1 MTGEA
6 PLVIN
11 SQTDSPA
18 TKDQPGPR
26 VVVMGVSGCG
36 KTTIGDLVARE
47 LGVPFLDG
55 DSLHPVENVAKMAAG
70 TPLTDEDRWPWLAT
84 VGSELAAAG
93 NGGLVLAC
101 SALRRSYRDAIRAQA
116 PDTVFLHLH
125 GSKEVLGSRLEGRS
139 GHFMPAA
146 LLESQLATLE
156 PLEADEAGILVD
168 IAGPVAQVVSD
179 ALSGI
184 AAAATAAAAVSPAGA
199 SAPGSQGAT
208 RTQGRQF
215 DVDLKAAPFNLDDA
229 AVDWVNSTLESMTLE
244 EKIGQLFINHN
255 NDYSPEYLDGVL
267 ENYHVGGMRY
277 RPGPSGAVQ
286 EHIRYAQSKSKVPLL
301 VASNPEMGGAG
312 SCDDGTF
319 VSTHLQAG
327 SHPDKSIARKMGQ
340 VAGVETAA
348 LGCNWAF
355 APIVDIHY
363 NWRNTVIST
372 RSFGNTPEIVVERA
386 KEYFD
391 GISESPTACAMKHFP
406 GDGVD
411 ERDQH
416 VVTSYNTFGYDE
428 WNRTYGHVYRE
439 MIGHGVQSIMIG
451 HIGAPELSRHFRPGM
466 ADKDVMPATLA
477 PELLQDL
484 LRGELGFNGLILT
497 DASQMIGLT
506 QAMKRRDLVPA
517 TIAAGCD
524 MFLFFRN
531 PAEDFGYMLDGYKSG
546 VITEQRLHD
555 ALRRILALKASLG
568 LHVKARDEL
577 VPATDALAR
586 IGSAE
591 HRAVAAEVADKTVT
605 LVKDTAT
612 NLPITPE
619 THKRIRLYG
628 ISGDSD
634 FTRADPLAYLDKVK
648 DELEKAG
655 FEVHLFKTAAQR
667 EAAGETDVNF
677 MSVISEE
684 ATGDY
689 ADKYDAAFIF
699 ANVKGFAQEAAIRI
713 KWSTPMAAEIPWYVT
728 EVPTV
733 FVSLNQP
740 NHLIDVPMVR
750 TAIHTHADSVE
761 AIRATIEKI
770 MGKSEFQ
777 GTFNEN
783 VFCDSFDTRL

>member
-1 MTGEA
+1 VSTSKPETT
-6 PLVIN
+6 V
-11 SQTDSPA
+11 PA
-18 TKDQPGPR
+18 GGAGSKLR
-26 VVVMGVSGCG
+26 IVVMGVSGCG

-84 VGSELAAAG
+84 VGAQLANAG
-93 NGGLVLAC
+93 DGGMVLAC
-101 SALRRSYRDAIRAQA
+101 SALRRSYRDAIREQA
-116 PDTVFLHLH
+116 PDTIFLHLH
-125 GSKEVLGSRLEGRS
+125 GSKEVLRARTEGRT
-139 GHFMPAA
+139 GHFMPPA

-156 PLEADEAGILVD
+156 PLEADEAGIVVD
-168 IAGPVAQVVSD
+168 IAAPVDEVVAS
-179 ALSGI
+179 ALANI
-184 AAAATAAAAVSPAGA
+184 AALAHPTDVPCTEGAAR
-199 SAPGSQGAT
+199 T
-208 RTQGRQF
+208 RPRQF
-215 DVDLKAAPFNLDDA
+215 DVDLQAAPFNLDGDA
-229 AVDWVNSTLESMTLE
+229 VTWVESTIAGMTLE

-267 ENYHVGGMRY
+267 EDFHVGGMRY
-277 RPGPSGAVQ
+277 RPGPSAAVQ
-286 EHIRYAQSKSKVPLL
+286 EHIRYAQSKTRIPLL

-327 SHPDKSIARKMGQ
+327 SHPDKAIARQMGQ

-391 GISESPTACAMKHFP
+391 GISESPTVCAMKHFP

-416 VVTSYNTFGYDE
+416 VVTSYNTFGYEE

-439 MIGHGVQSIMIG
+439 MIGHGVQSIMVG
-451 HIGAPELSRHFRPGM
+451 HIGAPELSRHFRPGL
-466 ADKDVMPATLA
+466 ADREILPATLA

-484 LRGELGFNGLILT
+484 LRGELGFNGLVLT
-497 DASQMIGLT
+497 DASLMVGLT
-506 QAMKRRDLVPA
+506 QARKRKDLVPA

-555 ALRRILALKASLG
+555 ALRRILGLKASLG
-568 LHVKARDEL
+568 LHRKSADQL
-577 VPATDALAR
+577 VPPVEALAV
-586 IGSAE
+586 IGSEA
-591 HRAVAAEVADKTVT
+591 HRAIAAGVADKTVT
-605 LVKDTAT
+605 LVKDTAN

-628 ISGDSD
+628 ISGGAD
-634 FTRADPLAYLDKVK
+634 FTRADPLAYLDAVK
-648 DELEKAG
+648 EELEAAG
-655 FEVHLFKTAAQR
+655 FEVHVFKTADQR
-667 EAAGETDVNF
+667 EAAGETGMNF
-677 MSVISEE
+677 MRVLSEE

-689 ADKYDAAFIF
+689 ADKYDAALVF

-713 KWSTPMAAEIPWYVT
+713 KWSSPMAAEIPWYVT

-740 NHLIDVPMVR
+740 NHLIDVPMVK
-750 TAIHTHADSVE
+750 TAIHAHAGSRE
-761 AIRATIEKI
+761 AIRATIDKI
-770 MGKSEFQ
+770 QGKSAFQ
-777 GTFNEN
+777 GTFNDN
-783 VFCDSFDTRL
+783 VFCGSFDTRL

>member
-1 MTGEA
+1 
-6 PLVIN
+6 
-11 SQTDSPA
+11 
-18 TKDQPGPR
+18 
-26 VVVMGVSGCG
+26 MGVSGCG

-47 LGVPFLDG
+47 LGLPFLDG
-55 DSLHPVENVAKMAAG
+55 DALHPVENVAKMAAG
-70 TPLTDEDRWPWLAT
+70 TPLTDDDRWPWLAT
-84 VGSELAAAG
+84 VGSTLANAG
-93 NGGLVLAC
+93 DGGLVLAC
-101 SALRRSYRDAIRAQA
+101 SALKRSYRDAIRALA

-146 LLESQLATLE
+146 LLDSQLATLE
-156 PLEADEAGILVD
+156 PLVGDEAGIVVD
-168 IAGPVAQVVSD
+168 IAAPVNQVLNE
-179 ALSGI
+179 ALAGV
-184 AAAATAAAAVSPAGA
+184 AAVDGSTVTAGDSPGA
-199 SAPGSQGAT
+199 AGSQP
-208 RTQGRQF
+208 RQF
-215 DVDLKAAPFNLDDA
+215 DVDLQAAPFNLDDDA
-229 AVDWVNSTLESMTLE
+229 IAWVDSTIAGMSLG

-267 ENYHVGGMRY
+267 DTFHVGGMRY
-277 RPGPSGAVQ
+277 RPGPSAAVQ
-286 EHIRYAQSKSKVPLL
+286 EHIRYAQSKTSIPLL

-327 SHPDKSIARKMGQ
+327 SHPDKAIARQMGQ

-372 RSFGNTPEIVVERA
+372 RAFGNTPEIVVERA

-406 GDGVD
+406 GDGMD

-416 VVTSYNTFGYDE
+416 VVTSYNTLGYEE

-451 HIGAPELSRHFRPGM
+451 HIGAPELSRHFRPGLP
-466 ADKDVMPATLA
+466 DRDILPATLA

-506 QAMKRRDLVPA
+506 QAMRRKDLVPA

-531 PAEDFGYMLDGYKSG
+531 PEEDFQYMLDGYKSG
-546 VITEQRLHD
+546 IITEQRLHD

-568 LHVKARDEL
+568 LHRKPSAEL
-577 VPATDALAR
+577 VPPAESLGV
-586 IGSAE
+586 IGSDA
-591 HRAVAAEVADKTVT
+591 HRAVAAAIADKTVT
-605 LVKDTAT
+605 LVKDTAG

-628 ISGDSD
+628 ISGGAD
-634 FTRADPLAYLDKVK
+634 FTRADPLAYLDTVK
-648 DELEKAG
+648 AELENAG
-655 FEVHLFKTAAQR
+655 FEVHLFKTADQR
-667 EAAGETDVNF
+667 EAAGETGVNF

-689 ADKYDAAFIF
+689 ADKYDAAFVF

-740 NHLIDVPMVR
+740 NHLIDVPMVK
-750 TAIHTHADSVE
+750 TAIHAHAGSPE

>member
-1 MTGEA
+1 MT
-6 PLVIN
+6 
-11 SQTDSPA
+11 A
-18 TKDQPGPR
+18 TISHSTTGAAGPR
-26 VVVMGVSGCG
+26 VIVMGVSGCG

-84 VGSELAAAG
+84 VGSELAAAK
-93 NGGLVLAC
+93 GGLVLAC
-101 SALRRSYRDAIRAQA
+101 SALRRSYRDAIRAKA

-156 PLEADEAGILVD
+156 ALEADEAGIVVD
-168 IAGPVAQVVSD
+168 IAGPVDQVVAD
-179 ALSGI
+179 ALAGI
-184 AAAATAAAAVSPAGA
+184 AAAVTAAVGNSADESAAGA
-199 SAPGSQGAT
+199 TGTPE
-208 RTQGRQF
+208 RQF
-215 DVDLKAAPFNLDDA
+215 DVDLQAAPFNLDDA
-229 AVDWVNSTLESMTLE
+229 AVTWVNTTLESMTLE

-267 ENYHVGGMRY
+267 ENFHVGGMRY
-277 RPGPSGAVQ
+277 RPGPSAAVQ
-286 EHIRYAQSKSKVPLL
+286 EHIRHAQSKSKVPLL

-327 SHPDKSIARKMGQ
+327 SHPDKSIARQMGQ

-372 RSFGNTPEIVVERA
+372 RAFGNTPEIVVERA

-406 GDGVD
+406 GDGMD

-416 VVTSYNTFGYDE
+416 VVTSYNTLGYDE
-428 WNRTYGHVYRE
+428 WNKTYGHVYRE

-451 HIGAPELSRHFRPGM
+451 HIGAPELSRHFRPGI
-466 ADKDVMPATLA
+466 ADKDIRPATLA

-484 LRGELGFNGLILT
+484 LRGELCFNGLILT

-506 QAMKRRDLVPA
+506 QAMKRKDLVPA

-531 PAEDFGYMLDGYKSG
+531 ADEDFQYMLDGYKSG
-546 VITEQRLHD
+546 VITERRLHD

-568 LHVKARDEL
+568 LHLKDRNEL
-577 VPATDALAR
+577 VPPVEALAV
-586 IGSAE
+586 IGSDA
-591 HRAVAAEVADKTVT
+591 HRAIAAEIADKTVT
-605 LVKDTAT
+605 LVKDTAH
-612 NLPITPE
+612 NLPIRPE

-628 ISGDSD
+628 ISGGSD
-634 FTRADPLAYLDKVK
+634 FTRADPLAYLETVK

-667 EAAGETDVNF
+667 EAAGETGINF
-677 MSVISEE
+677 MSIISEE

-689 ADKYDAAFIF
+689 ADKYDAAFVV

-740 NHLIDVPMVR
+740 NHLIDVPMVK
-750 TAIHTHADSVE
+750 TAIHAHAGTVE

>member
-1 MTGEA
+1 M
-6 PLVIN
+6 
-11 SQTDSPA
+11 A
-18 TKDQPGPR
+18 TPRKGPR
-26 VVVMGVSGCG
+26 IIVMGVSGCG

-84 VGSELAAAG
+84 VGSELATAG
-93 NGGLVLAC
+93 NGGLILAC
-101 SALRRSYRDAIRAQA
+101 SALRRSYRDVIREQA

-125 GSKEVLGSRLEGRS
+125 GSKEVLRARTEGRT
-139 GHFMPAA
+139 GHFMPPA
-146 LLESQLATLE
+146 LLDSQLATLE
-156 PLEADEAGILVD
+156 PLDTDEAGIVVD
-168 IAGPVAQVVSD
+168 IAAPVENVVAE
-179 ALSGI
+179 ALAGI
-184 AAAATAAAAVSPAGA
+184 AAVATPDGGTSAGA
-199 SAPGSQGAT
+199 AGT
-208 RTQGRQF
+208 RPRTF
-215 DVDLKAAPFNLDDA
+215 DVDLQAAPFNLDGDA
-229 AVDWVNSTLESMTLE
+229 VAWVESTLAGMSLE

-267 ENYHVGGMRY
+267 DTFHVGGMRY
-277 RPGPSGAVQ
+277 RPGPSAAVQ
-286 EHIRYAQSKSKVPLL
+286 EHIRYAQSRTRIPLL

-327 SHPDKSIARKMGQ
+327 SHPDRAIARQMGQ

-372 RSFGNTPEIVVERA
+372 RAFGSTPEIVVERA

-391 GISESPTACAMKHFP
+391 GISESPTVCAMKHFP

-416 VVTSYNTFGYDE
+416 VVTSYNTLGYEE

-451 HIGAPELSRHFRPGM
+451 HIGAPELSRHFRPGL
-466 ADKDVMPATLA
+466 ADADILPATLS

-484 LRGELGFNGLILT
+484 LRGELGFNGLVLT
-497 DASQMIGLT
+497 DASQMVGLT
-506 QAMKRRDLVPA
+506 QAMKRKDLVPA

-555 ALRRILALKASLG
+555 ALRRILGLKASLG
-568 LHVKARDEL
+568 LHKKPRNEL
-577 VPATDALAR
+577 VPPVEALGV
-586 IGSAE
+586 IGSEA
-591 HRAVAAEVADKTVT
+591 HRAIAAEIADKTVT
-605 LVKDTAT
+605 LVKDTAH

-619 THKRIRLYG
+619 THQRIRLYG
-628 ISGDSD
+628 ISGGSD
-634 FTRADPLAYLDKVK
+634 FTRADPLAYLDTVK
-648 DELEKAG
+648 EELESAG
-655 FEVHLFKTAAQR
+655 FEVHLFKTADQR
-667 EAAGETDVNF
+667 QAAGETGVNF
-677 MSVISEE
+677 MSIISEE

-689 ADKYDAAFIF
+689 ADKYDAAFVF

-740 NHLIDVPMVR
+740 NHLIDVPMVK
-750 TAIHTHADSVE
+750 TAINAHAGSRE
-761 AIRATIEKI
+761 AIRATITKI

-777 GTFNEN
+777 GTFNDN

>member
-1 MTGEA
+1 M
-6 PLVIN
+6 I
-11 SQTDSPA
+11 
-18 TKDQPGPR
+18 KHCII
-26 VVVMGVSGCG
+26 VMGVSGCG

-47 LGVPFLDG
+47 LGVPFVDG

-84 VGSELAAAG
+84 VGSKLAAAG
-93 NGGLVLAC
+93 DGGLVLAC
-101 SALRRSYRDAIRAQA
+101 SALRRSYRDAIREQA
-116 PDTVFLHLH
+116 PDTVFLHLD
-125 GSKEVLGSRLEGRS
+125 GSKEVLKARTEGRT
-139 GHFMPAA
+139 GHFMPPA

-156 PLEADEAGILVD
+156 PLQEDERGVVVD
-168 IAGPVAQVVSD
+168 IAAPVQDVVAE
-179 ALSGI
+179 ALKGI
-184 AAAATAAAAVSPAGA
+184 AAVVPPAKEAAG
-199 SAPGSQGAT
+199 T
-208 RTQGRQF
+208 RPRQF
-215 DVDLKAAPFNLDDA
+215 DVDLSAAPFMLDA
-229 AVDWVNSTLESMTLE
+229 GAIAWVEGTIGAMTLE

-255 NDYSPEYLDGVL
+255 NDYSPGYLDGVL

-277 RPGPSGAVQ
+277 RPGPSAAVQ
-286 EHIRYAQSKSKVPLL
+286 EHIRYAQSKSRIPLL
-301 VASNPEMGGAG
+301 IASNPEMGGAG

-327 SHPDKSIARKMGQ
+327 SHPDRNIARQMGQ

-372 RSFGNTPEIVVERA
+372 RSFGNTPEVVVERA

-406 GDGVD
+406 GDGID

-416 VVTSYNTFGYDE
+416 VVTSYNTLGYEE

-439 MIGHGVQSIMIG
+439 MIAHGVQSIMVG
-451 HIGAPELSRHFRPGM
+451 HIGAPEVSRHFRPGLPD
-466 ADKDVMPATLA
+466 AGILPATLS

-484 LRGELGFNGLILT
+484 LRGELGFNGLVLT
-497 DASQMIGLT
+497 DASQMVGLT
-506 QAMKRRDLVPA
+506 QAMKRKDLVPA

-531 PAEDFGYMLDGYKSG
+531 PAEDFQYMLDGYKSG

-555 ALRRILALKASLG
+555 ALRRILGLKASLG
-568 LHVKARDEL
+568 LHLKSADQL
-577 VPATDALAR
+577 VPPAEALAV
-586 IGSAE
+586 IGSQA
-591 HRAVAAEVADKTVT
+591 HRAIAAEIADKTVT
-605 LVKDTAT
+605 LVKDTAG
-612 NLPITPE
+612 NLPITPG
-619 THKRIRLYG
+619 THPRIRLYG
-628 ISGDSD
+628 ISGGAD
-634 FTRADPLAYLDKVK
+634 FTRSDPLAYLDVVK
-648 DELEKAG
+648 EELEAAG
-655 FEVHLFKTAAQR
+655 FEVFLYRTAEQR
-667 EAAGETDVNF
+667 EAAGETGVNF

-689 ADKYDAAFIF
+689 AEKYDAAFVF

-713 KWSTPMAAEIPWYVT
+713 KWSSPMAAEIPWYVT

-740 NHLIDVPMVR
+740 NHLIDVPMVK
-750 TAIHTHADSVE
+750 TAIHAHAGTRE
-761 AIRATIEKI
+761 AIRAAVEKI
-770 MGKSEFQ
+770 QGKSAFQ

-783 VFCDSFDTRL
+783 VFCGSFDTRL

>member
-1 MTGEA
+1 MTKHR
-6 PLVIN
+6 II
-11 SQTDSPA
+11 
-18 TKDQPGPR
+18 
-26 VVVMGVSGCG
+26 VMGVSGCG

-47 LGVPFLDG
+47 LGVPFVDG

-84 VGSELAAAG
+84 VGAELAKAG
-93 NGGLVLAC
+93 DGGLVLAC
-101 SALRRSYRDAIRAQA
+101 SALRRSYRDAIREQA

-125 GSKEVLGSRLEGRS
+125 GTKDVLKARTEGRT
-139 GHFMPAA
+139 GHFMPPA

-156 PLEADEAGILVD
+156 PLEADEAGFVVD
-168 IAGPVAQVVSD
+168 IAAPVNEVVAS
-179 ALSGI
+179 AL
-184 AAAATAAAAVSPAGA
+184 ANLAAVVPSAEGA
-199 SAPGSQGAT
+199 VGT
-208 RTQGRQF
+208 RPRQF
-215 DVDLKAAPFNLDDA
+215 DVDLSAVPFNLDDG
-229 AVDWVNSTLESMTLE
+229 AVAWVEETISSMTLE

-255 NDYSPEYLDGVL
+255 NGYSPEYLDGVL

-277 RPGPSGAVQ
+277 RPGPSDAVQ
-286 EHIRYAQSKSKVPLL
+286 EHIRYAQSKSRVPLL
-301 VASNPEMGGAG
+301 IASNPEMGGAG

-327 SHPDKSIARKMGQ
+327 SHPDKNIARQMGQ

-372 RSFGNTPEIVVERA
+372 RSFGNTPDIVVERA

-391 GISESPTACAMKHFP
+391 GISESPTVCAMKHFP

-416 VVTSYNTFGYDE
+416 VVTSYNTFSYEE
-428 WNRTYGHVYRE
+428 WDRTYGHVYRE
-439 MIGHGVQSIMIG
+439 MIGHGVQSIMVG
-451 HIGAPELSRHFRPGM
+451 HIGAPEVSRHFRPGLSD
-466 ADKDVMPATLA
+466 ADILPATLA

-484 LRGELGFNGLILT
+484 LRGELGFNGLVLT
-497 DASQMIGLT
+497 DASLMVGLT
-506 QAMKRRDLVPA
+506 QAMKRKDLVPA

-531 PAEDFGYMLDGYKSG
+531 PAEDFQFMLDGYKSG
-546 VITEQRLHD
+546 VITEQRLQD
-555 ALRRILALKASLG
+555 ALRRILGLKASLG
-568 LHVKARDEL
+568 LHRKSLEEL
-577 VPATDALAR
+577 VPPSSALSV
-586 IGSAE
+586 IGSEA
-591 HRAVAAEVADKTVT
+591 HRAIAAEVADKTVT
-605 LVKDTAT
+605 LVKDTAG

-619 THKRIRLYG
+619 THPRIRLYG
-628 ISGDSD
+628 ISGGAD
-634 FTRADPLAYLDKVK
+634 FTRADPLAYLETVK
-648 DELEKAG
+648 EELVAAG
-655 FEVHLFKTAAQR
+655 FEVDLFRTAEQR
-667 EAAGETDVNF
+667 EAAGEAGVNF
-677 MSVISEE
+677 MSVLAEE
-684 ATGDY
+684 ATADY
-689 ADKYDAAFIF
+689 ADRYDAAFVF

-713 KWSTPMAAEIPWYVT
+713 KWSSPMAAEIPWYAT

-740 NHLIDVPMVR
+740 NHLIDVPMVK
-750 TAIHTHADSVE
+750 TAIHAHAGSRE
-761 AIRATIEKI
+761 AIRAAVAKI
-770 MGKSEFQ
+770 QGKSEFQ

>member
-1 MTGEA
+1 MNTA
-6 PLVIN
+6 Q
-11 SQTDSPA
+11 STTA
-18 TKDQPGPR
+18 HPR
-26 VVVMGVSGCG
+26 LRIIVMGVSGCG

-84 VGSELAAAG
+84 VGTALANAAD
-93 NGGLVLAC
+93 GGMVLAC

-116 PDTVFLHLH
+116 PDTIFLHLH
-125 GSKEVLGSRLEGRS
+125 GSKEVLRARTEGRT
-139 GHFMPAA
+139 GHFMPPA

-156 PLEADEAGILVD
+156 PLGADEAGVVVD
-168 IAGPVAQVVSD
+168 IAAPVEHVVRE

-184 AAAATAAAAVSPAGA
+184 TAVGRPADVAGTA
-199 SAPGSQGAT
+199 GDSGT
-208 RTQGRQF
+208 RPRQF
-215 DVDLKAAPFNLDDA
+215 DVDLQAAPFNLDGDA
-229 AVDWVNSTLESMTLE
+229 VAWVESTLAGMSLE

-267 ENYHVGGMRY
+267 ENFHVGGMRY
-277 RPGPSGAVQ
+277 RPGPSAAVQ
-286 EHIRYAQSKSKVPLL
+286 EHIRYAQAKTRIPLL

-327 SHPDKSIARKMGQ
+327 SHPDKGIARQMGQ

-391 GISESPTACAMKHFP
+391 GISESPTVCAMKHFP

-416 VVTSYNTFGYDE
+416 VVTSYNTFGYEE

-439 MIGHGVQSIMIG
+439 MIGHGVQSIMVG
-451 HIGAPELSRHFRPGM
+451 HIGAPELSRHFRPGL
-466 ADKDVMPATLA
+466 AAAEIRPATLA

-484 LRGELGFNGLILT
+484 LRGELGFNGLVLT
-497 DASQMIGLT
+497 DASLMVGLT
-506 QAMKRRDLVPA
+506 QAMKRKDLVPA

-555 ALRRILALKASLG
+555 ALRRILGLKASLG
-568 LHVKARDEL
+568 LHRKPASEL
-577 VPATDALAR
+577 VPAAEALAV
-586 IGSAE
+586 IGSEA
-591 HRAVAAEVADKTVT
+591 HRAIAADIADKTVT
-605 LVKDTAT
+605 LVKDTAN
-612 NLPITPE
+612 NLPITPQ
-619 THKRIRLYG
+619 THPRIRLYG
-628 ISGDSD
+628 ISGGAD
-634 FTRADPLAYLDKVK
+634 FTRADPLAYLDTVK
-648 DELEKAG
+648 EELEAAG
-655 FEVHLFKTAAQR
+655 FEVHVFKTAEQR
-667 EAAGETDVNF
+667 EAAGETGMNF
-677 MSVISEE
+677 MRVLSEE

-689 ADKYDAAFIF
+689 SDRYDAAFVF

-713 KWSTPMAAEIPWYVT
+713 KWSSPMAAEIPWYVT

-740 NHLIDVPMVR
+740 NHLIDVPMVK
-750 TAIHTHADSVE
+750 TAIHAHAGSRE
-761 AIRATIEKI
+761 AIRATIDKI
-770 MGKSEFQ
+770 QGKSAFQ
-777 GTFNEN
+777 GTFNDN
-783 VFCDSFDTRL
+783 VFCGSFDTRL

>member
-1 MTGEA
+1 
-6 PLVIN
+6 
-11 SQTDSPA
+11 
-18 TKDQPGPR
+18 
-26 VVVMGVSGCG
+26 MGVSGCG

-70 TPLTDEDRWPWLAT
+70 MPLTDEDRWPWLAT
-84 VGSELAAAG
+84 VGTELANAG
-93 NGGLVLAC
+93 DGGLVLAC
-101 SALRRSYRDAIRAQA
+101 SALRRSYRDAIREQA

-125 GSKEVLGSRLEGRS
+125 GSKDVLRARTEGRS
-139 GHFMPAA
+139 GHFMPPA
-146 LLESQLATLE
+146 LLDSQLATLE
-156 PLEADEAGILVD
+156 PLEAGETGIVVD
-168 IAGPVAQVVSD
+168 IAAPVQQVVRE
-179 ALSGI
+179 ALDGL
-184 AAAATAAAAVSPAGA
+184 AAVGPSPERSAG
-199 SAPGSQGAT
+199 GAAG
-208 RTQGRQF
+208 TQPRQF
-215 DVDLKAAPFNLDDA
+215 DVDLQAAPFNLDDD
-229 AVDWVNSTLESMTLE
+229 AVAWVGSTIAGMSLE

-267 ENYHVGGMRY
+267 GNYHVGGMRY
-277 RPGPSGAVQ
+277 RPGPSAAVQ
-286 EHIRYAQSKSKVPLL
+286 EHIRYAQSRTRIPLL

-312 SCDDGTF
+312 SCADGTF

-327 SHPDKSIARKMGQ
+327 SHPDKAIARQMGQ

-391 GISESPTACAMKHFP
+391 GISESPTVCAMKHFP
-406 GDGVD
+406 GDGID

-416 VVTSYNTFGYDE
+416 VVTSYNTLGYED

-451 HIGAPELSRHFRPGM
+451 HIGAPELSRHFRPGL
-466 ADKDVMPATLA
+466 ADADILPATLS

-484 LRGELGFNGLILT
+484 LRGELGFNGLVLT

-506 QAMKRRDLVPA
+506 QAMKRKDLVPA

-531 PAEDFGYMLDGYKSG
+531 PAEDFGYMMDGYKSG

-555 ALRRILALKASLG
+555 ALRRILGLKASLG
-568 LHVKARDEL
+568 LHVRPRAEL
-577 VPATDALAR
+577 VPPVEALDR
-586 IGSAE
+586 IGSEA
-591 HRAVAAEVADKTVT
+591 HRAIAAEIADKTVT
-605 LVKDTAT
+605 LVKDTAH
-612 NLPITPE
+612 NLPITPQ
-619 THKRIRLYG
+619 THPRIRLYG
-628 ISGDSD
+628 ISGGAD
-634 FTRADPLAYLDKVK
+634 FTRADPLAYLDTVK
-648 DELEKAG
+648 EELEAAG
-655 FEVHLFKTAAQR
+655 FEVHLFKTADQR
-667 EAAGETDVNF
+667 EAAGETGVNF
-677 MSVISEE
+677 MSIISEE

-689 ADKYDAAFIF
+689 ADKYDAAFVF

-740 NHLIDVPMVR
+740 NHLIDVPMVK
-750 TAIHTHADSVE
+750 TAIHAHAGSRE

-770 MGKSEFQ
+770 QGKSAFQ
-777 GTFNEN
+777 GTFNDN
-783 VFCDSFDTRL
+783 VFCGSFDTRL

>member
-6 PLVIN
+6 RLVITN
-11 SQTDSPA
+11 QSDA
-18 TKDQPGPR
+18 AKRGPR
-26 VVVMGVSGCG
+26 VIVMGVSGSG

-47 LGVPFLDG
+47 LDVPFLDG

-84 VGSELAAAG
+84 VGSKLAEAG
-93 NGGLVLAC
+93 DSGLVLAC
-101 SALRRSYRDAIRAQA
+101 SALRRSYRDAIRAKA
-116 PDTVFLHLH
+116 PDTIFLHLH
-125 GSKEVLGSRLEGRS
+125 GSKEVLKARTEGRS
-139 GHFMPAA
+139 GHFMPPA

-156 PLEADEAGILVD
+156 ALESDEAGIVVD
-168 IAGPVAQVVSD
+168 IAGPVDTVVTD
-179 ALSGI
+179 ALAGI
-184 AAAATAAAAVSPAGA
+184 AAAAPAAGGSSTAGRPEATGAAG
-199 SAPGSQGAT
+199 
-208 RTQGRQF
+208 TQGRQF
-215 DVDLKAAPFNLDDA
+215 DVDLQAAPYNLDDA
-229 AVDWVNSTLESMTLE
+229 AVEWVNSTLESMSLE

-327 SHPDKSIARKMGQ
+327 SHPDKSIARRMGQ

-428 WNRTYGHVYRE
+428 WNKTYGHVYRE

-451 HIGAPELSRHFRPGM
+451 HIGAPELSRHFRPGL
-466 ADKDVMPATLA
+466 ADKDIKPATLA

-506 QAMKRRDLVPA
+506 QAMKRKDLVPA

-531 PAEDFGYMLDGYKSG
+531 PAEDFQYMLDGYKSG
-546 VITEQRLHD
+546 IITEQRLHD

-568 LHVKARDEL
+568 LHSKDRGEL
-577 VPATDALAR
+577 VPPAEALAK

-605 LVKDTAT
+605 LVKDTAN
-612 NLPITPE
+612 NLPIAPE

-628 ISGDSD
+628 ISGESD
-634 FTRADPLAYLDKVK
+634 FTRMDPLAYLDKVK
-648 DELEKAG
+648 EELETAG

-667 EAAGETDVNF
+667 EAAGETGINF

-689 ADKYDAAFIF
+689 ADKYDAAFVF

-733 FVSLNQP
+733 LVSLNQP
-740 NHLIDVPMVR
+740 NHLIDVPMVK

>member
-1 MTGEA
+1 M
-6 PLVIN
+6 I
-11 SQTDSPA
+11 
-18 TKDQPGPR
+18 KHR
-26 VVVMGVSGCG
+26 IIVMGVSGCG
-36 KTTIGDLVARE
+36 KTTIGDFVARE
-47 LGVPFLDG
+47 LGVPFVDG

-84 VGSELAAAG
+84 VGSKLAAAG
-93 NGGLVLAC
+93 DGGLVLAC
-101 SALRRSYRDAIRAQA
+101 SALRRSYRDAIREQA
-116 PDTVFLHLH
+116 PDTVFLHLD
-125 GSKEVLGSRLEGRS
+125 GSKEVLKARTEGRT

-156 PLEADEAGILVD
+156 PLQEDERGVVVD
-168 IAGPVAQVVSD
+168 IAAPVQDVVAE
-179 ALSGI
+179 ALKGI
-184 AAAATAAAAVSPAGA
+184 AAVVPPAMGAAG
-199 SAPGSQGAT
+199 T
-208 RTQGRQF
+208 RPRQF
-215 DVDLKAAPFNLDDA
+215 DVDLAAAPFMLDA
-229 AVDWVNSTLESMTLE
+229 GAIAWVEGTIGAMTLE

-255 NDYSPEYLDGVL
+255 NDYSPGYLDGVL

-277 RPGPSGAVQ
+277 RPGPSAAVQ
-286 EHIRYAQSKSKVPLL
+286 EHIRYAQSKSRIPLL
-301 VASNPEMGGAG
+301 IASNPEMGGAG

-327 SHPDKSIARKMGQ
+327 SHPDRNIARQMGQ

-372 RSFGNTPEIVVERA
+372 RSFGNTPEVVVERA

-406 GDGVD
+406 GDGID

-416 VVTSYNTFGYDE
+416 VVTSYNTLGYEE

-439 MIGHGVQSIMIG
+439 MIAHGVQSIMVG
-451 HIGAPELSRHFRPGM
+451 HIGAPEVSRHFRPGLPD
-466 ADKDVMPATLA
+466 AGILPATLS

-484 LRGELGFNGLILT
+484 LRGELGFNGLVLT
-497 DASQMIGLT
+497 DASQMVGLT
-506 QAMKRRDLVPA
+506 QAMKRKDLVPA

-531 PAEDFGYMLDGYKSG
+531 PAEDFQYMLDGYKSG

-555 ALRRILALKASLG
+555 ALRRILGLKASLG
-568 LHVKARDEL
+568 LHLKSADQL
-577 VPATDALAR
+577 VPPAEALAV
-586 IGSAE
+586 IGSQA
-591 HRAVAAEVADKTVT
+591 HRAIAAEIADKTVT
-605 LVKDTAT
+605 LVKDTAG
-612 NLPITPE
+612 NLPITPG
-619 THKRIRLYG
+619 THPRIRLYG
-628 ISGDSD
+628 ISGGAD
-634 FTRADPLAYLDKVK
+634 FTRADPLAYLDVVK
-648 DELEKAG
+648 EELEAAG
-655 FEVHLFKTAAQR
+655 FEVFLYRTAEQR
-667 EAAGETDVNF
+667 EAAGETGVNF

-689 ADKYDAAFIF
+689 AEKYDAAFVF

-713 KWSTPMAAEIPWYVT
+713 KWSSPMAAEIPWYVT

-740 NHLIDVPMVR
+740 NHLIDVPMVK
-750 TAIHTHADSVE
+750 TAIHAHAGTRE
-761 AIRATIEKI
+761 AIRAAVEKI
-770 MGKSEFQ
+770 QGKSAFQ

-783 VFCDSFDTRL
+783 VFCGSFDTRL

>member
-1 MTGEA
+1 MTKHR
-6 PLVIN
+6 II
-11 SQTDSPA
+11 
-18 TKDQPGPR
+18 
-26 VVVMGVSGCG
+26 VMGVSGCG

-84 VGSELAAAG
+84 VGAELAKAG
-93 NGGLVLAC
+93 DGGLVLAC
-101 SALRRSYRDAIRAQA
+101 SALRRSYRDAIREQA

-139 GHFMPAA
+139 GHFMPTT
-146 LLESQLATLE
+146 LLDSQLATLE
-156 PLEADEAGILVD
+156 PLEADEAGFVVD
-168 IAGPVAQVVSD
+168 IAVPVDEVVASSLAD
-179 ALSGI
+179 I
-184 AAAATAAAAVSPAGA
+184 AAVVPAVSAGTAPAG
-199 SAPGSQGAT
+199 G
-208 RTQGRQF
+208 TQARQF
-215 DVDLKAAPFNLDDA
+215 DVDLQAAPFNLDDD
-229 AVDWVNSTLESMTLE
+229 AVAWVDSTIAGMSLE

-267 ENYHVGGMRY
+267 ENFHVGGMRY
-277 RPGPSGAVQ
+277 RPGPSAAVQ
-286 EHIRYAQSKSKVPLL
+286 EHIRYAQSKTRIPLL

-327 SHPDKSIARKMGQ
+327 SHADKSIARQMGQ

-372 RSFGNTPEIVVERA
+372 RAFGNTPEVVVERA

-391 GISESPTACAMKHFP
+391 GISESPTVCAMKHFP

-416 VVTSYNTFGYDE
+416 VVTSYNTFGYDK

-439 MIGHGVQSIMIG
+439 MIGHGVQSIMVG
-451 HIGAPELSRHFRPGM
+451 HIGAPELSRHFRPGV
-466 ADKDVMPATLA
+466 ADQDIMPATLA

-506 QAMKRRDLVPA
+506 QAMKRKDLVPA

-531 PAEDFGYMLDGYKSG
+531 PAEDFAYMMDGYKSG

-568 LHVKARDEL
+568 LHLAARESL
-577 VPATDALAR
+577 VPPTDALAV
-586 IGSAE
+586 IGSEA
-591 HRAVAAEVADKTVT
+591 HRAVAAQIADKTVT
-605 LVKDTAT
+605 LVKDTAH

-628 ISGDSD
+628 ISGGSD
-634 FTRADPLAYLDKVK
+634 FTRADPLAYLDTVR
-648 DELEKAG
+648 DELEAAG
-655 FEVHLFKTAAQR
+655 FEVHVFKTADQR
-667 EAAGETDVNF
+667 EAAGETGVNF

-689 ADKYDAAFIF
+689 ADKYDAAFVF

-740 NHLIDVPMVR
+740 NHLIDVPMVK
-750 TAIHTHADSVE
+750 TAINAHAGSAE
-761 AIRATIEKI
+761 AIRATIGKI
-770 MGKSEFQ
+770 MGTSEFQ
-777 GTFNEN
+777 GTFNDN

>member
-1 MTGEA
+1 MTGEE
-6 PLVIN
+6 PLMSTKHRVI
-11 SQTDSPA
+11 
-18 TKDQPGPR
+18 
-26 VVVMGVSGCG
+26 VMGVSGCG

-84 VGSELAAAG
+84 VGSELATAG

-101 SALRRSYRDAIRAQA
+101 SALRRSYRDAIREQA

-125 GSKEVLGSRLEGRS
+125 GSKEVLRSRTEGRS
-139 GHFMPAA
+139 GHFMPPA
-146 LLESQLATLE
+146 LLDSQLATLE
-156 PLEADEAGILVD
+156 PLEADEAGTVVD
-168 IAGPVAQVVSD
+168 IANPVNQVVAD
-179 ALSGI
+179 ALAGI
-184 AAAATAAAAVSPAGA
+184 AAVVNAAAVAGSTASSKA
-199 SAPGSQGAT
+199 SAG
-208 RTQGRQF
+208 TQPRQF
-215 DVDLKAAPFNLDDA
+215 DVNLQAPPFNLDADA
-229 AVDWVNSTLESMTLE
+229 VAWVESTLAGLSLE

-277 RPGPSGAVQ
+277 RPGPSAAVQ
-286 EHIRYAQSKSKVPLL
+286 EHIRYAQSRTRIPLL

-327 SHPDKSIARKMGQ
+327 SHPDKAIARQMGQ
-340 VAGVETAA
+340 IAGVETAA

-363 NWRNTVIST
+363 NWRNTVVST
-372 RSFGNTPEIVVERA
+372 RSFGNTPEVVVERA

-391 GISESPTACAMKHFP
+391 GISESPTVCAMKHFP

-416 VVTSYNTFGYDE
+416 VVTSYNTLGYEE
-428 WNRTYGHVYRE
+428 WNRSYGHVYRE

-451 HIGAPELSRHFRPGM
+451 HIGAPELTRHFRPGT
-466 ADKDVMPATLA
+466 ADKDILPATLS

-506 QAMKRRDLVPA
+506 QAMKRKDLVPA

-568 LHVKARDEL
+568 LHRKPRQEL
-577 VPATDALAR
+577 VPPAEALSV
-586 IGSAE
+586 IGSDA
-591 HRAVAAEVADKTVT
+591 HRTVAAEIADKTVT
-605 LVKDTAT
+605 LIKDTAN

-628 ISGDSD
+628 ISGGSD
-634 FTRADPLAYLDKVK
+634 FTRADPLEYLDTVK

-655 FEVHLFKTAAQR
+655 FEVHLFRTAEQR
-667 EAAGETDVNF
+667 EAAGETGVNF
-677 MSVISEE
+677 MSIISEE

-689 ADKYDAAFIF
+689 ADKYDAAFVF

-713 KWSTPMAAEIPWYVT
+713 KWSSPMAAEIPWYVT

-740 NHLIDVPMVR
+740 NHLIDVPMVK
-750 TAIHTHADSVE
+750 TAIHAHAGSPE

-770 MGKSEFQ
+770 MGRSEFQ

>member
-1 MTGEA
+1 MTKHR
-6 PLVIN
+6 II
-11 SQTDSPA
+11 
-18 TKDQPGPR
+18 
-26 VVVMGVSGCG
+26 VMGVSGCG

-84 VGSELAAAG
+84 VGAELAKAG
-93 NGGLVLAC
+93 DGGLVLAC
-101 SALRRSYRDAIRAQA
+101 SALRRSYRDAIREQA
-116 PDTVFLHLH
+116 PDTVFLHLN
-125 GSKEVLGSRLEGRS
+125 GSKEVLAQRVEGRS
-139 GHFMPAA
+139 GHFMPTT
-146 LLESQLATLE
+146 LLDSQLATLE
-156 PLEADEAGILVD
+156 PLQEDEGGVVVD
-168 IAGPVAQVVSD
+168 IALPVPDVVAQ
-179 ALSGI
+179 ALKGI
-184 AAAATAAAAVSPAGA
+184 AAVVRPANGAHGTAP
-199 SAPGSQGAT
+199 
-208 RTQGRQF
+208 RRF
-215 DVDLKAAPFNLDDA
+215 DVDLAAAPFNLDGDA
-229 AVDWVNSTLESMTLE
+229 IAWVEGTLGAMTLE

-255 NDYSPEYLDGVL
+255 NDYSPGYLDGVL

-277 RPGPSGAVQ
+277 RPGPSAAVQ
-286 EHIRYAQSKSKVPLL
+286 EHIRYAQSKTRIPLL
-301 VASNPEMGGAG
+301 IASNPEMGGAG

-327 SHPDKSIARKMGQ
+327 SHPDKAIARQMGQ

-406 GDGVD
+406 GDGID

-416 VVTSYNTFGYDE
+416 VVTSYNTLSYEE

-439 MIGHGVQSIMIG
+439 MIAHGVQSIMVG
-451 HIGAPELSRHFRPGM
+451 HIGAPEVSRHFRPGI
-466 ADKDVMPATLA
+466 ADAEILPATLS
-477 PELLQDL
+477 PELLRDL
-484 LRGELGFNGLILT
+484 LRGELGFNGLVLT
-497 DASQMIGLT
+497 DASQMVGLT
-506 QAMKRRDLVPA
+506 QAKKRKDLVPA

-531 PAEDFGYMLDGYKSG
+531 PAEDFQYMLDGYKSG

-555 ALRRILALKASLG
+555 ALRRILGLKASLG
-568 LHVKARDEL
+568 LHLKPADQL
-577 VPATDALAR
+577 VPPPGALAV

-591 HRAVAAEVADKTVT
+591 HRAIAAGIADKTVT
-605 LVKDTAT
+605 LVKDTAG
-612 NLPITPE
+612 NLPITPA
-619 THKRIRLYG
+619 THPRIRLYG
-628 ISGDSD
+628 ISGGAD
-634 FTRADPLAYLDKVK
+634 FTRADPLAYLDVVK
-648 DELEKAG
+648 EELEAAG
-655 FEVHLFKTAAQR
+655 FEVHLFRTAEQR
-667 EAAGETDVNF
+667 EAAGEAGMNF
-677 MSVISEE
+677 MRVLAEE

-689 ADKYDAAFIF
+689 AEKYDAAFVF

-713 KWSTPMAAEIPWYVT
+713 KWSSPMAAEVPWYAT

-750 TAIHTHADSVE
+750 TAIHAHAGTRE
-761 AIRATIEKI
+761 AIRAAVEKI
-770 MGKSEFQ
+770 QGKSAFQ

-783 VFCDSFDTRL
+783 VFCGSFDTRL

>member
-1 MTGEA
+1 VSTSKPETT
-6 PLVIN
+6 V
-11 SQTDSPA
+11 PA
-18 TKDQPGPR
+18 GGAGSKLR
-26 VVVMGVSGCG
+26 IVVMGVSGCG

-84 VGSELAAAG
+84 VGAQLANAG
-93 NGGLVLAC
+93 DGGMVLAC
-101 SALRRSYRDAIRAQA
+101 SALRRSYRDAIREQA
-116 PDTVFLHLH
+116 PDTIFLHLH
-125 GSKEVLGSRLEGRS
+125 GSKEVLRARTEGRT
-139 GHFMPAA
+139 GHFMPPA

-156 PLEADEAGILVD
+156 PLEADEAGIVVD
-168 IAGPVAQVVSD
+168 IAAPVDEVVAS
-179 ALSGI
+179 ALANI
-184 AAAATAAAAVSPAGA
+184 AALGRSSDGAGTDVAGA
-199 SAPGSQGAT
+199 AGAART
-208 RTQGRQF
+208 RPRQF
-215 DVDLKAAPFNLDDA
+215 DVDLQAAPFNLDGDA
-229 AVDWVNSTLESMTLE
+229 VTWVESTIAGMTLE

-267 ENYHVGGMRY
+267 EDFHVGGMRY
-277 RPGPSGAVQ
+277 RPGPSAAVQ
-286 EHIRYAQSKSKVPLL
+286 EHIRYAQSKTRIPLL

-327 SHPDKSIARKMGQ
+327 SHPDKAIARQMGQ

-391 GISESPTACAMKHFP
+391 GISESPTVCAMKHFP

-416 VVTSYNTFGYDE
+416 VVTSYNTFSYEE

-439 MIGHGVQSIMIG
+439 MIGHGVQSIMVG
-451 HIGAPELSRHFRPGM
+451 HIGAPELSRHFRPGL
-466 ADKDVMPATLA
+466 ADREILPATLA

-484 LRGELGFNGLILT
+484 LRGELGFNGLVLT
-497 DASQMIGLT
+497 DASLMVGLT
-506 QAMKRRDLVPA
+506 QARKRKDLVPA

-555 ALRRILALKASLG
+555 ALRRILGLKASLG
-568 LHVKARDEL
+568 LHLKSADQL
-577 VPATDALAR
+577 VPPVEALAV
-586 IGSAE
+586 IGSEA
-591 HRAVAAEVADKTVT
+591 HRAIAAGVADKTVT
-605 LVKDTAT
+605 LVKDTAN

-628 ISGDSD
+628 ISGGAD
-634 FTRADPLAYLDKVK
+634 FTRADPLAYLDAVK
-648 DELEKAG
+648 EELEAAG
-655 FEVHLFKTAAQR
+655 FEVHVFKTADQR
-667 EAAGETDVNF
+667 EAAGETGMNF
-677 MSVISEE
+677 MRVLSEE

-689 ADKYDAAFIF
+689 ADKYDAALVF

-713 KWSTPMAAEIPWYVT
+713 KWSSPMAAEIPWYVT

-740 NHLIDVPMVR
+740 NHLIDVPMVK
-750 TAIHTHADSVE
+750 TAIHAHAGSRE
-761 AIRATIEKI
+761 AIRATIDKI
-770 MGKSEFQ
+770 QGKSAFQ
-777 GTFNEN
+777 GTFNDN
-783 VFCDSFDTRL
+783 VFCGSFDTRL

>member
-1 MTGEA
+1 
-6 PLVIN
+6 
-11 SQTDSPA
+11 
-18 TKDQPGPR
+18 
-26 VVVMGVSGCG
+26 MGVSGCG

-70 TPLTDEDRWPWLAT
+70 APLTDEDRWPWLAT
-84 VGSELAAAG
+84 VGAELAKAG
-93 NGGLVLAC
+93 DGGLVLAC

-125 GSKEVLGSRLEGRS
+125 GSKEVLSQRLEGRS
-139 GHFMPAA
+139 GHFMPPA
-146 LLESQLATLE
+146 LLVSQLATLE
-156 PLEADEAGILVD
+156 PLQADEAGVVVD
-168 IAGPVAQVVSD
+168 IAAPVQQVVREALAGITAVGPSD
-179 ALSGI
+179 ARG
-184 AAAATAAAAVSPAGA
+184 TEGA
-199 SAPGSQGAT
+199 SGTPP
-208 RTQGRQF
+208 RQF
-215 DVDLKAAPFNLDDA
+215 DVDLQAAPFNLDDD
-229 AVDWVNSTLESMTLE
+229 AVAWVESTLAGMSLE

-267 ENYHVGGMRY
+267 ENFHVGGMRY
-277 RPGPSGAVQ
+277 RPGPSAEVQ
-286 EHIRYAQSKSKVPLL
+286 EHIRYAQSKTRIPLL

-327 SHPDKSIARKMGQ
+327 SHPDKAIARQMGQ

-372 RSFGNTPEIVVERA
+372 RAFGNTPGVVVERA

-416 VVTSYNTFGYDE
+416 VVTSYNTFSYEE

-439 MIGHGVQSIMIG
+439 LIGHGVQSIMVG
-451 HIGAPELSRHFRPGM
+451 HIGAPGLSRHFRPGL
-466 ADKDVMPATLA
+466 ADKDILPATLA

-484 LRGELGFNGLILT
+484 LRGELGFNGLVLT
-497 DASQMIGLT
+497 DASLMVGLT
-506 QAMKRRDLVPA
+506 QAMKRKDLVPA

-546 VITEQRLHD
+546 VITERRLHD
-555 ALRRILALKASLG
+555 ALRRILGLKASLG
-568 LHVKARDEL
+568 LHRKPVTEL
-577 VPATDALAR
+577 VPPAEALAV
-586 IGSAE
+586 IGGEA
-591 HRAVAAEVADKTVT
+591 HRAIAAEIADKTVT
-605 LVKDTAT
+605 LVKDTAN
-612 NLPITPE
+612 NLPITPQ
-619 THKRIRLYG
+619 THPRIRLYG
-628 ISGDSD
+628 ISGGAD
-634 FTRADPLAYLDKVK
+634 FTRADPLAYLDTVK
-648 DELEKAG
+648 EELEAAG
-655 FEVHLFKTAAQR
+655 FDVHVFKTAEQR
-667 EAAGETDVNF
+667 EAAGETGMNF
-677 MSVISEE
+677 MRVLAEE

-689 ADKYDAAFIF
+689 PDKYDAAFVF

-713 KWSTPMAAEIPWYVT
+713 KWSSAMAAEIPWYAT

-740 NHLIDVPMVR
+740 NHLIDVPMVK
-750 TAIHTHADSVE
+750 TAIHAHAGSRE
-761 AIRATIEKI
+761 AIRATINKI
-770 MGKSEFQ
+770 QGKSAFQ

>member
-1 MTGEA
+1 MSTRHR
-6 PLVIN
+6 II
-11 SQTDSPA
+11 
-18 TKDQPGPR
+18 
-26 VVVMGVSGCG
+26 VMGVSGCG

-101 SALRRSYRDAIRAQA
+101 SALRRSYRDAIREQA

-125 GSKEVLGSRLEGRS
+125 GSKEVLRARTEGRS
-139 GHFMPAA
+139 GHFMPPA
-146 LLESQLATLE
+146 LLDSQLATLE
-156 PLEADEAGILVD
+156 PLEADEAGIVVD
-168 IAGPVAQVVSD
+168 IAAPVDEVVAK
-179 ALSGI
+179 ALAGI
-184 AAAATAAAAVSPAGA
+184 AAVGTSDGGTSAGA
-199 SAPGSQGAT
+199 AGT
-208 RTQGRQF
+208 RPRQF
-215 DVDLKAAPFNLDDA
+215 DVDLQAAPFNLDGDA
-229 AVDWVNSTLESMTLE
+229 AAWVESTLAGMSLE

-277 RPGPSGAVQ
+277 RPGPSAAVQ
-286 EHIRYAQSKSKVPLL
+286 EHIRHAQSKTRIPLL

-327 SHPDKSIARKMGQ
+327 SHPDKAIARQMGQ

-372 RSFGNTPEIVVERA
+372 RAFGNTPEIVVERA

-416 VVTSYNTFGYDE
+416 VVTSYNTLAYEE

-451 HIGAPELSRHFRPGM
+451 HIGAPELSRHFRPGL
-466 ADKDVMPATLA
+466 ADVDILPATLA

-497 DASQMIGLT
+497 DASLMVGLT
-506 QAMKRRDLVPA
+506 QAMKR
-517 TIAAGCD
+517 
-524 MFLFFRN
+524 
-531 PAEDFGYMLDGYKSG
+531 
-546 VITEQRLHD
+546 
-555 ALRRILALKASLG
+555 
-568 LHVKARDEL
+568 
-577 VPATDALAR
+577 
-586 IGSAE
+586 
-591 HRAVAAEVADKTVT
+591 
-605 LVKDTAT
+605 
-612 NLPITPE
+612 
-619 THKRIRLYG
+619 
-628 ISGDSD
+628 
-634 FTRADPLAYLDKVK
+634 
-648 DELEKAG
+648 
-655 FEVHLFKTAAQR
+655 
-667 EAAGETDVNF
+667 
-677 MSVISEE
+677 
-684 ATGDY
+684 
-689 ADKYDAAFIF
+689 
-699 ANVKGFAQEAAIRI
+699 
-713 KWSTPMAAEIPWYVT
+713 
-728 EVPTV
+728 
-733 FVSLNQP
+733 
-740 NHLIDVPMVR
+740 
-750 TAIHTHADSVE
+750 
-761 AIRATIEKI
+761 
-770 MGKSEFQ
+770 
-777 GTFNEN
+777 
-783 VFCDSFDTRL
+783 

>member
-1 MTGEA
+1 M
-6 PLVIN
+6 
-11 SQTDSPA
+11 S
-18 TKDQPGPR
+18 TKHR
-26 VVVMGVSGCG
+26 IIVMGVSGCG

-101 SALRRSYRDAIRAQA
+101 SALRRSYRDAIREQA

-125 GSKEVLGSRLEGRS
+125 GSKEVLRARTEGRS
-139 GHFMPAA
+139 GHFMPPA
-146 LLESQLATLE
+146 LLDSQLATLE
-156 PLEADEAGILVD
+156 PLEADEAGVVVD
-168 IAGPVAQVVSD
+168 IAAPVDQVVAK
-179 ALSGI
+179 ALAGI
-184 AAAATAAAAVSPAGA
+184 AAVGTSDSGTSAGA
-199 SAPGSQGAT
+199 AGT
-208 RTQGRQF
+208 RPRQF
-215 DVDLKAAPFNLDDA
+215 DVDLQAAPFNLDGDA
-229 AVDWVNSTLESMTLE
+229 VAWVESTLAGMSLE

-255 NDYSPEYLDGVL
+255 NDYSPEYLDSVL
-267 ENYHVGGMRY
+267 DTYHVGGMRY
-277 RPGPSGAVQ
+277 RPGPSAAVQ
-286 EHIRYAQSKSKVPLL
+286 EHIRYAQSRTRIPLL

-327 SHPDKSIARKMGQ
+327 SHPDKSIARQMGQ

-372 RSFGNTPEIVVERA
+372 RAFGNTPEIVVERA

-391 GISESPTACAMKHFP
+391 GISESPTVCAMKHFP
-406 GDGVD
+406 GDGMD

-416 VVTSYNTFGYDE
+416 VVTSYNTLGYED
-428 WNRTYGHVYRE
+428 WSRTYGHVYRE

-451 HIGAPELSRHFRPGM
+451 HIGAPELSRHFRPGL
-466 ADKDVMPATLA
+466 ADADILPATLS

-497 DASQMIGLT
+497 DASQMVGLT
-506 QAMKRRDLVPA
+506 QAMKRKDLVPA

-531 PAEDFGYMLDGYKSG
+531 PAEDFGYMLEGYKSG

-568 LHVKARDEL
+568 LHLKQAADL
-577 VPATDALAR
+577 VPPMEALSV
-586 IGSAE
+586 IGSEA
-591 HRAVAAEVADKTVT
+591 HRAIAAEIADKTVT
-605 LVKDTAT
+605 LVKDTAH

-628 ISGDSD
+628 ISGGAD
-634 FTRADPLAYLDKVK
+634 FTRADPLAYLDTVK
-648 DELEKAG
+648 EELENAG
-655 FEVHLFKTAAQR
+655 FEVHLFKTADQR
-667 EAAGETDVNF
+667 EAAGETGVNF
-677 MSVISEE
+677 MRVISEE

-689 ADKYDAAFIF
+689 ADKYDAAFVF

-740 NHLIDVPMVR
+740 NHLIDVPMVK
-750 TAIHTHADSVE
+750 TAINAHAGSRE
-761 AIRATIEKI
+761 AIRATINKI
-770 MGKSEFQ
+770 QGKSEFQ
-777 GTFNEN
+777 GTFNDN

>member
-1 MTGEA
+1 MGNESETTG
-6 PLVIN
+6 P
-11 SQTDSPA
+11 T
-18 TKDQPGPR
+18 GRR

-55 DSLHPVENVAKMAAG
+55 DSLHPVGNVAKMAAG

-84 VGSELAAAG
+84 VGNALAAAG
-93 NGGLVLAC
+93 PGGLVLAC
-101 SALRRSYRDAIRAQA
+101 SALKRSYRDAIRAQA

-125 GSKEVLGSRLEGRS
+125 GSKDVLGARLEGRT
-139 GHFMPAA
+139 GHFMPAT
-146 LLESQLATLE
+146 LLDSQLATLE
-156 PLEADEAGILVD
+156 PLEADESGVVVD
-168 IAGPVAQVVSD
+168 IASPVGRVVSE
-179 ALSGI
+179 ALAGI
-184 AAAATAAAAVSPAGA
+184 AGGAARRAQPGTDVSGP
-199 SAPGSQGAT
+199 
-208 RTQGRQF
+208 F
-215 DVDLKAAPFNLDDA
+215 LVNLKAAPFNLDDD
-229 AVDWVNSTLESMTLE
+229 AVAWVDATLESLSLE

-277 RPGPSGAVQ
+277 RPGPSAAVQ
-286 EHIRYAQSKSKVPLL
+286 EHIRYAQSKTKVPLL

-327 SHPDKSIARKMGQ
+327 SHPDKSIARQMGQ

-391 GISESPTACAMKHFP
+391 GISESPTVCAMKHFP
-406 GDGVD
+406 GDGMD

-416 VVTSYNTFGYDE
+416 VVTSYNTLGYED
-428 WNRTYGHVYRE
+428 WNRSYGHVYRE
-439 MIGHGVQSIMIG
+439 MIGHGVQSVMIG

-466 ADKDVMPATLA
+466 ADKDILPATLA

-506 QAMKRRDLVPA
+506 QAMKRKDLVPA

-531 PAEDFGYMLDGYKSG
+531 PAEDFQYMMDGYKAG
-546 VITEQRLHD
+546 IITEERLHD

-568 LHVKARDEL
+568 LHTKARGTL
-577 VPATDALAR
+577 VAPVEALDV
-586 IGSAE
+586 IGSEA
-591 HRAVAAEVADKTVT
+591 HRAIAAGIADKTVT
-605 LVKDTAT
+605 LVKDTAN

-628 ISGDSD
+628 ISGGSD
-634 FTRADPLAYLDKVK
+634 FTRADPLAYLDTVK

-655 FEVHLFKTAAQR
+655 FEVHLFRTADQR
-667 EAAGETDVNF
+667 EAAGETGINF
-677 MSVISEE
+677 MSIISEE

-689 ADKYDAAFIF
+689 ADKYDAAFVF

-740 NHLIDVPMVR
+740 NHLIDVPMVK
-750 TAIHTHADSVE
+750 TAIHAHAGTPE
-761 AIRATIEKI
+761 AIRATIDKI
-770 MGKSEFQ
+770 QGKSEFQ

>member
-1 MTGEA
+1 
-6 PLVIN
+6 
-11 SQTDSPA
+11 
-18 TKDQPGPR
+18 
-26 VVVMGVSGCG
+26 MGVSGCG
-36 KTTIGDLVARE
+36 KTTIGALVARE
-47 LGVPFLDG
+47 LGVPFIDG

-70 TPLTDEDRWPWLAT
+70 IPLTDEDRWPWLAT
-84 VGSELAAAG
+84 VGTELANAG
-93 NGGLVLAC
+93 AGGLVLAC
-101 SALRRSYRDAIRAQA
+101 SALRRSYRDAIRTQA

-125 GSKEVLGSRLEGRS
+125 GSKEVLRARTEGRS
-139 GHFMPAA
+139 GHFMPPA
-146 LLESQLATLE
+146 LLDSQLATLE
-156 PLEADEAGILVD
+156 PLDADEAGVVVD
-168 IAGPVAQVVSD
+168 IASPVDQVVAE
-179 ALSGI
+179 ALAGFAGSAGV
-184 AAAATAAAAVSPAGA
+184 AKAEQPAGA
-199 SAPGSQGAT
+199 ASSRG
-208 RTQGRQF
+208 QF
-215 DVDLKAAPFNLDDA
+215 DVDLRAAPFNLDDDA
-229 AVDWVNSTLESMTLE
+229 IAWVNTTLESMTLE

-277 RPGPSGAVQ
+277 RPGPSAAVQ
-286 EHIRYAQSKSKVPLL
+286 EHIRHAQSKTKVPLL

-327 SHPDKSIARKMGQ
+327 SHPDKSIARQMGQ

-372 RSFGNTPEIVVERA
+372 RAFGNTPEIVVERA

-391 GISESPTACAMKHFP
+391 GISESPTVCAMKHFP
-406 GDGVD
+406 GDGID

-416 VVTSYNTFGYDE
+416 VVTSYNTLGYED

-451 HIGAPELSRHFRPGM
+451 HIGAPELTRHFRPGT
-466 ADKDVMPATLA
+466 ADKDILPATLSA
-477 PELLQDL
+477 ELLQDL

-506 QAMKRRDLVPA
+506 QAMKRKDLVPA

-531 PAEDFGYMLDGYKSG
+531 PEEDFQYMLDGYKSG

-568 LHVKARDEL
+568 LHLKPAAGL
-577 VPATDALAR
+577 VPPVEALAK
-586 IGSAE
+586 IGSDA
-591 HRAVAAEVADKTVT
+591 HRAIAAEIADKTVT
-605 LVKDTAT
+605 LIKDTAN

-628 ISGDSD
+628 ISGGSD
-634 FTRADPLAYLDKVK
+634 FTRADPLAYLDTVK
-648 DELEKAG
+648 AELESAG
-655 FEVHLFKTAAQR
+655 FEVHVFKTADQR
-667 EAAGETDVNF
+667 EAAGETGVNF

-689 ADKYDAAFIF
+689 ADKYDAAFVF

-740 NHLIDVPMVR
+740 NHLIDVPMVK
-750 TAIHTHADSVE
+750 TAIHAHAGTRE

-770 MGKSEFQ
+770 QGKSEFQ
-777 GTFNEN
+777 GTFNDN

>member
-1 MTGEA
+1 MIT
-6 PLVIN
+6 N
-11 SQTDSPA
+11 QTDSS
-18 TKDQPGPR
+18 TKGRPGPR
-26 VVVMGVSGCG
+26 VMVMGVSGCG

-70 TPLTDEDRWPWLAT
+70 LPLTDEDRWPWLAT

-101 SALRRSYRDAIRAQA
+101 SALRRSYRDAIRAKA

-156 PLEADEAGILVD
+156 PLEADETGIVVD
-168 IAGPVAQVVSD
+168 IAGPVAQVMID
-179 ALSGI
+179 ALAGI
-184 AAAATAAAAVSPAGA
+184 SAAARAAAGSSAAATAAATSASDASGAAG
-199 SAPGSQGAT
+199 
-208 RTQGRQF
+208 TQGRQF

-267 ENYHVGGMRY
+267 ETYHVGGMRY

-327 SHPDKSIARKMGQ
+327 SHPDKSIARQMGQ
-340 VAGVETAA
+340 VAGIETAA

-451 HIGAPELSRHFRPGM
+451 HIGAPELSRHFRPGL
-466 ADKDVMPATLA
+466 ADKDVLPATLA

-506 QAMKRRDLVPA
+506 QAMKRKDLVPA

-546 VITEQRLHD
+546 IITAQRLHD

-568 LHVKARDEL
+568 LHRKERSEL
-577 VPATDALAR
+577 VPPAEDLAK

-605 LVKDTAT
+605 LVKDTAN
-612 NLPITPE
+612 NLPIRPE

-628 ISGDSD
+628 ISGGSD

-648 DELEKAG
+648 DELERAG
-655 FEVHLFKTAAQR
+655 FEVHVFKTAAQR
-667 EAAGETDVNF
+667 EAAGETGINF

-689 ADKYDAAFIF
+689 ADKYDAAFVF

-733 FVSLNQP
+733 LVSLNQP
-740 NHLIDVPMVR
+740 NHLIDVPMVK

-777 GTFNEN
+777 GTFNDN